1 MISAI
6 LLAAGQS
13 SRMNGENKLTKEIDE
28 IPLIVYSVKSILG
41 SAVNELI
48 IVLGHDEKLIKD
60 IIKPHNKIKFVYNDK
75 FKDGIAFSIK
85 IGLNNISKKSD
96 AFFICLGDMPN
107 VNQNIY
113 NKMIKSRFNYNK
125 KLLNKNKKEIFVPT
139 YEESEGNPILFSR
152 FMKKKI
158 MEIDDDFGAK
168 KIIKLNKEKTLYIPF
183 KSDGIILD
191 FDTQDDFIVES

>member
-13 SRMNGENKLTKEIDE
+13 LRMNGENKLTKEINGT
-28 IPLIVYSVKSILG
+28 PLIVYSIKNILG

-60 IIKPHNKIKFVYNDK
+60 IVEPNNKIKFVYNDK
-75 FKDGIAFSIK
+75 FKDGVASSIK
-85 IGLNNISKKSD
+85 VGLNNISKKSE
-96 AFFICLGDMPN
+96 AFFICMGDMPN

-125 KLLNKNKKEIFVPT
+125 KLFTKNKKEIFVPT
-139 YEESEGNPILFSR
+139 YEENEGNPVFFSR
-152 FMKKKI
+152 FMKEKI
-158 MEIDDDFGAK
+158 MEINDDFGAK
-168 KIIKLNKEKTLYIPF
+168 KIIKLNNEKTLYIPF

-191 FDTQDDFIVES
+191 FDTKDDFIVES